1 MAGVRQ
7 KVNTIGLVL
16 GVVLGV
22 VKATPCYGVW
32 SKTSHLS
39 RFAPFRQKRLF
50 ALYYNDIIIIIRVIV
65 RVIVDDSSREKIS
78 KSKHLSLGKNN
89 SLELFLL
96 NRTK

>member
-16 GVVLGV
+16 VVVFGV

-39 RFAPFRQKRLF
+39 RFALFRQKRLF
-50 ALYYNDIIIIIRVIV
+50 ALYYNDIITII

-78 KSKHLSLGKNN
+78 KSKHLPSCKNN
-89 SLELFLL
+89 S
-96 NRTK
+96 

>member
-1 MAGVRQ
+1 M
-7 KVNTIGLVL
+7 GLVF
-16 GVVLGV
+16 GVLLGV

-65 RVIVDDSSREKIS
+65 DDSSREKIS

>member
-1 MAGVRQ
+1 M
-7 KVNTIGLVL
+7 NTIGLVL
-16 GVVLGV
+16 GVVLVV

-39 RFAPFRQKRLF
+39 RFALFRQKRLF
-50 ALYYNDIIIIIRVIV
+50 ALYYNDIITII

-78 KSKHLSLGKNN
+78 ERKHLSLDKNN

>member
-16 GVVLGV
+16 RVVLGV

-39 RFAPFRQKRLF
+39 RFALFRQKRLF
-50 ALYYNDIIIIIRVIV
+50 ALYYNDIITIIRVIV
-65 RVIVDDSSREKIS
+65 YDSSREKIS

-89 SLELFLL
+89 SLALFLL
-96 NRTK
+96 NRTN

>member
-1 MAGVRQ
+1 M
-7 KVNTIGLVL
+7 NTIGLVL

-39 RFAPFRQKRLF
+39 RFALFRQKRLF
-50 ALYYNDIIIIIRVIV
+50 ALYYNDIITII
-65 RVIVDDSSREKIS
+65 RVIVDDSNREKIS
-78 KSKHLSLGKNN
+78 KSKHLPSGKNN
-89 SLELFLL
+89 SLALFLL